1 MVFLV
6 LLLVVVVALCAVI
19 FIQMRWQRTDD
30 VEHFACGMKPF
41 RNDKIPS
48 PAYKISFLFPIA
60 EAVCVLL
67 ILTCVV
73 MKKNTEI
80 TPILLV
86 LVPLIIGAIYAE
98 RMK

>member
-6 LLLVVVVALCAVI
+6 WLSVVIIASCAVI
-19 FIQMRWQRTDD
+19 FIQMRWQHADE
-30 VEHFACGMKPF
+30 VEHFSCGMKSF

-48 PAYKISFLFPIA
+48 PAYKVAFLFPIA

-67 ILTCVV
+67 ILTCIV
-73 MKKNTEI
+73 MKKSADI
-80 TPILLV
+80 MPILLV
-86 LVPLIIGAIYAE
+86 LVPIIIGAIYVG

>member
-6 LLLVVVVALCAVI
+6 WLSIVVIASCAVI
-19 FIQMRWQRTDD
+19 FIQMRWQRADD

-67 ILTCVV
+67 ILTCIV
-73 MKKNTEI
+73 MKKSVDI
-80 TPILLV
+80 MPILLV
-86 LVPLIIGAIYAE
+86 LVPIIIGAIYAE